1 MECYRLVIKTILI
14 LLSSG
19 FCVYKYTKTVKHQ
32 DMKTTNQENRKS
44 GTTMK
49 VGKGLFILLFS
60 LGLAYGASAQRFGG
74 HGGVAFGHG
83 GYYGGGY
90 YPRTYVGVGFG
101 FGYPFGYYPYGW
113 YGPWGYPYA
122 YPPYYYGYGAMPT
135 QLELQIKDIKN
146 DYDQQIKDVRH
157 DKALTHPEKRQKID
171 QLKADRDNAV
181 VQARHDYFNRSRQ
194 YYQQRGNGNQNQP
207 GQQNQNQQNQQ
218 NQPAQP
224 KSGSSS
230 NEGPEYQDQGTNTAG
245 SK

>member
-1 MECYRLVIKTILI
+1 MRTTIQ
-14 LLSSG
+14 
-19 FCVYKYTKTVKHQ
+19 K
-32 DMKTTNQENRKS
+32 NRES

-49 VGKGLFILLFS
+49 VGKRLFILLFS
-60 LGLAYGASAQRFGG
+60 LGLAVGASAQR
-74 HGGVAFGHG
+74 FGHG

-101 FGYPFGYYPYGW
+101 FGYPFGL

-146 DYDQQIKDVRH
+146 DFDQQIKDVRH
-157 DKALTHPEKRQKID
+157 DKALSHSEKRQKID

-181 VQARHDYFNRSRQ
+181 VQARHDYFNHSRQ
-194 YYQQRGNGNQNQP
+194 YYQQQQGNGNQNQP
-207 GQQNQNQQNQQ
+207 NQQNQNQQ
-218 NQPAQP
+218 AQP
-224 KSGSSS
+224 TQPKGGSSN
-230 NEGPEYQDQGTNTAG
+230 NEGPEYQDQGSNTAG

>member
-1 MECYRLVIKTILI
+1 MRTII
-14 LLSSG
+14 Q
-19 FCVYKYTKTVKHQ
+19 K
-32 DMKTTNQENRKS
+32 NRES

-49 VGKGLFILLFS
+49 VGKRLFILLFS
-60 LGLAYGASAQRFGG
+60 LGLAFGASAQRFGG

-90 YPRTYVGVGFG
+90 YPRTYVGVGVG
-101 FGYPFGYYPYGW
+101 FGYPFGYYPYGG

-146 DYDQQIKDVRH
+146 DFDQQIKDVRH
-157 DKALTHPEKRQKID
+157 DKALSHSEKRQKID

-181 VQARHDYFNRSRQ
+181 VQARHDYFNHSRQ
-194 YYQQRGNGNQNQP
+194 YYQQRQGNGNQNQP
-207 GQQNQNQQNQQ
+207 NQQNQNQQT
-218 NQPAQP
+218 QPNSP
-224 KSGSSS
+224 KGGSSN
-230 NEGPEYQDQGTNTAG
+230 NEGPEYQDQGSNTSG

>member
-1 MECYRLVIKTILI
+1 VV

-19 FCVYKYTKTVKHQ
+19 FCVYKYTKTVNHQ
-32 DMKTTNQENRKS
+32 DMKTTNQKNGKI
-44 GTTMK
+44 GTTMR
-49 VGKGLFILLFS
+49 VGQRLFILLFS
-60 LGLAYGASAQRFGG
+60 LGLAFSASAQRFGG

-101 FGYPFGYYPYGW
+101 LGYPFGYYPYG
-113 YGPWGYPYA
+113 YGPWG

-157 DKALTHPEKRQKID
+157 DKALARSEKRQKID

-181 VQARHDYFNRSRQ
+181 VQARHDYFNHSRQ
-194 YYQQRGNGNQNQP
+194 YYQQRGNGNQSQP
-207 GQQNQNQQNQQ
+207 GQQNQSAQPNQPVQPNQQT
-218 NQPAQP
+218 QP

-230 NEGPEYQDQGTNTAG
+230 NEGPEYQDQGANMTG

>member
-1 MECYRLVIKTILI
+1 MRTTIQ
-14 LLSSG
+14 
-19 FCVYKYTKTVKHQ
+19 K
-32 DMKTTNQENRKS
+32 NRES
-44 GTTMK
+44 GTTMR
-49 VGKGLFILLFS
+49 VGKRLFILLFS
-60 LGLAYGASAQRFGG
+60 LGLAFGASAQRFGG

-101 FGYPFGYYPYGW
+101 FGYPFGYYPYGG

-146 DYDQQIKDVRH
+146 DFDQQIKDVRH
-157 DKALTHPEKRQKID
+157 DKALSHSEKRQKID

-181 VQARHDYFNRSRQ
+181 VQARHDYFNHSRQ
-194 YYQQRGNGNQNQP
+194 YYQQQQGNGNQNQP
-207 GQQNQNQQNQQ
+207 NQQNQNQQT
-218 NQPAQP
+218 QPNSP
-224 KSGSSS
+224 KGGSSN
-230 NEGPEYQDQGTNTAG
+230 NEGPEYQDQGSNTSG

>member
-1 MECYRLVIKTILI
+1 LNDFCVLI
-14 LLSSG
+14 LEN
-19 FCVYKYTKTVKHQ
+19 KKTQ
-32 DMKTTNQENRKS
+32 DMKK
-44 GTTMK
+44 
-49 VGKGLFILLFS
+49 LFILLLS
-60 LGLAYGASAQRFGG
+60 LGLAFGASAQRFGG

-90 YPRTYVGVGFG
+90 YPRTYVGVGLG

-157 DKALTHPEKRQKID
+157 DKALTHSERRQKID

-181 VQARHDYFNRSRQ
+181 VQARHDYFNHSRQ
-194 YYQQRGNGNQNQP
+194 YDQQRPGNGNQDQP
-207 GQQNQNQQNQQ
+207 NQQNQTQ
-218 NQPAQP
+218 PNQPAQP

>member
-1 MECYRLVIKTILI
+1 
-14 LLSSG
+14 
-19 FCVYKYTKTVKHQ
+19 
-32 DMKTTNQENRKS
+32 MKTTNQENRKS

-49 VGKGLFILLFS
+49 VGKRLFILLFS
-60 LGLAYGASAQRFGG
+60 LGLAFGASAQRFGG
-74 HGGVAFGHG
+74 GHGGVAFGGHG

-90 YPRTYVGVGFG
+90 YPRTYVGVGLG
-101 FGYPFGYYPYGW
+101 FGYYPFGW

-157 DKALTHPEKRQKID
+157 DKALSHSEKRQKVD
-171 QLKADRDNAV
+171 QLKVDRDNAV

-194 YYQQRGNGNQNQP
+194 YYQQQQGNGNQNQP
-207 GQQNQNQQNQQ
+207 NQQNQNQPAP
-218 NQPAQP
+218 PAQP

-230 NEGPEYQDQGTNTAG
+230 NEGPEYQDQGSSTTG

>member
-1 MECYRLVIKTILI
+1 
-14 LLSSG
+14 
-19 FCVYKYTKTVKHQ
+19 
-32 DMKTTNQENRKS
+32 MKTTIQKNRKS

-49 VGKGLFILLFS
+49 VGKRLFILLFS
-60 LGLAYGASAQRFGG
+60 LGLAFGASAQRFGG
-74 HGGVAFGHG
+74 GHGVAFGGHG

-90 YPRTYVGVGFG
+90 YPRTYVGVGLG

-157 DKALTHPEKRQKID
+157 DKALTHSEKRQKVD
-171 QLKADRDNAV
+171 QLKVDRDNAV

-194 YYQQRGNGNQNQP
+194 YYQQQQGNGNQNQP
-207 GQQNQNQQNQQ
+207 NQPTQPA
-218 NQPAQP
+218 QPAQP

-230 NEGPEYQDQGTNTAG
+230 NEGPEYQDQGTNA